1 MAIRES
7 SALFYLLKRISL
19 LSSGETSRWW
29 DNWRNNNMKALLK
42 IASFILVFAAAL
54 ILLHYVVQFI
64 FQKDPGLLLH
74 HGVGQATFYILFILN
89 VFIFQRY
96 VNRESF
102 LSLGLEPYPGWY
114 VTVLKGWSVG
124 IIAFVGYSLL
134 MGAFGVVEFRV
145 KWSIPLMITAF
156 FTAFSAF
163 AIALTE
169 EILFRGF
176 FLQTMLKDLPK
187 WIAIGVTGI
196 IFIFFHDLAHPQS
209 FFMEHHQMMLA
220 GGLFS
225 LNVLL
230 CAAYL
235 KSKTLFLPIGIH
247 SGLVF
252 AKIFFR
258 RMKMMYA
265 IEPANSY
272 LFGLEGDARRGF
284 LAWVLFLAGIFV
296 LNYLITNREKKAA
309 ITPPPCPPT

>member
-1 MAIRES
+1 MKSLIKV
-7 SALFYLLKRISL
+7 SA
-19 LSSGETSRWW
+19 
-29 DNWRNNNMKALLK
+29 
-42 IASFILVFAAAL
+42 FILVFAGL
-54 ILLHYVVQFI
+54 IALLHYSITFL
-64 FQKDPGLLLH
+64 FQKEPDFLVH
-74 HGVGQATFYILFILN
+74 HGAEQLTFYILFI
-89 VFIFQRY
+89 VTVIFFQKY
-96 VNRESF
+96 VNKESF
-102 LSLGLEPYPGWY
+102 FALGLKPYPGWSNLI
-114 VTVLKGWSVG
+114 LKSWIVG
-124 IIAFVGYSLL
+124 LIAFVGYSIL
-134 MGAFGVVEFRV
+134 MGSFGIVEFRI

-163 AIALTE
+163 GIAVTE

-187 WIAIGVTGI
+187 WIAVILTGI
-196 IFIFFHDLAHPQS
+196 IFVVFHDLAHPLS
-209 FFMEHHQMMLA
+209 FFQEPRQMMLA

-225 LNVLL
+225 LNLLL

-235 KSKTLFLPIGIH
+235 KSGTLFLPFGIH

-284 LAWVLFLAGIFV
+284 LAWALFLSGILI
-296 LNYLITNREKKAA
+296 LNLLVTSKEPARRKQ
-309 ITPPPCPPT
+309 